1 MKILSEIADDEYNS
15 EDSDIGPVRRKVHV
29 LDVLLSLLSN
39 EEEIEIGENNGDW
52 SELDPEKHNE
62 QFKGVAGEKI
72 FPDNPQIVTD
82 VMSLFVGD
90 NLFEKI
96 VLEINRYHNANSHRY
111 KNSAHRSKWIDVTVP
126 EMKKVFALIIIMEI
140 RKNKIGPQI
149 HL

>member
-1 MKILSEIADDEYNS
+1 M
-15 EDSDIGPVRRKVHV
+15 HV
-29 LDVLLSLLSN
+29 LHVLSLLLWN
-39 EEEIEIGENNGDW
+39 EEETEIGENNADW

-62 QFKGVAGEKI
+62 QFEGVAGVKI

-82 VMSLFVGD
+82 VTSLFVGD

-126 EMKKVFALIIIMEI
+126 EMQKVFVLIIIVEI
-140 RKNKIGPQI
+140 RENEIGPQI